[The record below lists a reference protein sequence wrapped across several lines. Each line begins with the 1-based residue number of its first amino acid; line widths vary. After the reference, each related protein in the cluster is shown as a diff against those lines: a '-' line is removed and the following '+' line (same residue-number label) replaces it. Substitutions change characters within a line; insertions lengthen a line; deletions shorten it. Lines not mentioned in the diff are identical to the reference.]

1 MTSSPSGCGN
11 VTASPRNECQKC
23 PKCLEAELRQIDNS
37 SVIGMVSVKGEEVKD
52 EHSEHAYAYT
62 AATKEELNDALI
74 IRAKRTRVFQ

>member
-1 MTSSPSGCGN
+1 MSPQVLEMNAKS
-11 VTASPRNECQKC
+11 VQSASKQK
-23 PKCLEAELRQIDNS
+23 LRQNDNS

-52 EHSEHAYAYT
+52 AHSEHAYAYT

>member
-1 MTSSPSGCGN
+1 M
-11 VTASPRNECQKC
+11 
-23 PKCLEAELRQIDNS
+23 D
-37 SVIGMVSVKGEEVKD
+37 SVKGEEVKD

>member
-1 MTSSPSGCGN
+1 MSPLVERPLS
-11 VTASPRNECQKC
+11 
-23 PKCLEAELRQIDNS
+23 QIVD
-37 SVIGMVSVKGEEVKD
+37 GMVSVKGEEVKD